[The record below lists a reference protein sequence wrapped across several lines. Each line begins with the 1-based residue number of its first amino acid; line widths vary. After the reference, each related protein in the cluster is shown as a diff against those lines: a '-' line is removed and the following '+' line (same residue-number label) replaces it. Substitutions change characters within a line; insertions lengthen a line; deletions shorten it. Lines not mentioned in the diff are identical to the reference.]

1 MNKNV
6 CATLGHLID
15 ALKDNINV
23 EDIIYA
29 KTTSQIV
36 SSLVRERFK
45 RRMTLQDFANK
56 LCVKQSMI
64 SRWES
69 GNSNFTVKTL
79 SKIAADLDL
88 DLYVNL
94 VPHKEIQFKQTEHY
108 QKLNPTHPTSYSGA
122 LISPA
127 KQHYI
132 YASTNNTHK
141 TFKEVATK
149 W

>member
-1 MNKNV
+1 M
-6 CATLGHLID
+6 
-15 ALKDNINV
+15 
-23 EDIIYA
+23 
-29 KTTSQIV
+29 
-36 SSLVRERFK
+36 
-45 RRMTLQDFANK
+45 
-56 LCVKQSMI
+56 
-64 SRWES
+64 
-69 GNSNFTVKTL
+69 
-79 SKIAADLDL
+79 